1 VKNAENNGIGK
12 ATVFAIHQ
20 RQSTAGLPADEAAI
34 VEYVWELLRRHR
46 VDENKFQSLLARLG
60 VNGMVELTA
69 AVGYYSMVSCT
80 LNAFEL
86 SSSPDPED
94 FPI

>member
-1 VKNAENNGIGK
+1 
-12 ATVFAIHQ
+12 
-20 RQSTAGLPADEAAI
+20 
-34 VEYVWELLRRHR
+34 LLRRHR

-69 AVGYYSMVSCT
+69 TIGYYSMVSCT

-86 SSSPDPED
+86 SSLSDPED